1 MLKGNLIAQI
11 MGVFGTIFL
20 AKIYGEEAYG
30 IFGLFVSI
38 LGIVNIL
45 NTLQLEKC
53 IVVAEEKKESNFW
66 FNYLIKIIPVLSIII
81 IVCIFFISQFSNF
94 TNLNI
99 YVLIGLLFCSIV
111 SSINIVHNSLFT
123 FLKDFKILSNSKVFI
138 TLSNLFF
145 QIILY
150 NYFDIYG
157 LILGFI
163 ATQTIL
169 STYFF
174 IKNYS
179 TVNLTRVRNTKTY
192 LKSRKKILKFLLPAN
207 FLNSLAINLMPILI
221 LSFFGATEAGVYFL
235 SLKILSI
242 PLFLIS
248 SSVNDV
254 YFKQSSEL
262 IIKNKHELF
271 TTTKTIVIT
280 NTLIMMVFLIII
292 NTIGIFVLEWF
303 FGKSWNNLSI
313 YIFMLSF
320 LMLARITF
328 NPISSLIVVLNK
340 TYEGLIFNSY
350 LFIVNLVAI
359 YLGYYFNNIITTIIT
374 LVVLGSIGYLFL
386 LLHFLNHL
394 KYIAREDV

>member
-1 MLKGNLIAQI
+1 MLRGNLIAQI
-11 MGVFGTIFL
+11 IGVLGTIYL

-53 IVVAEEKKESNFW
+53 IIIAEDKKESVFW
-66 FNYLIKIIPVLSIII
+66 FNYILKIIPILSIFF
-81 IVCIFFISQFSNF
+81 IVCVYIISQFSTF
-94 TNLNI
+94 GNLNI

-138 TLSNLFF
+138 TLSNLIF
-145 QIILY
+145 QITLY
-150 NYFDIYG
+150 FYYNIYG
-157 LILGFI
+157 LILGFV

-169 STYFF
+169 CIYFF
-174 IKNYS
+174 TRNFS
-179 TVNLTRVRNTKTY
+179 QLNLTKEIKTKAY
-192 LKSRKKILKFLLPAN
+192 LNSRKKIIKFLLPAN
-207 FLNSLAINLMPILI
+207 FLNSLALNLMPILI
-221 LSFFGATEAGVYFL
+221 LSFFGAAEAGVYFL
-235 SLKILSI
+235 SLKILGI

-262 IIKNKHELF
+262 INTNKIELYKSTKRLIK
-271 TTTKTIVIT
+271 T
-280 NTLIMMVFLIII
+280 NTLIMLTFLITI
-292 NTIGIFVLEWF
+292 NTIGVFILEWF
-303 FGKSWNNLSI
+303 FKTSWENLNI
-313 YIFMLSF
+313 YIFILSF

-350 LFIVNLVAI
+350 LFIVNLIAI
-359 YLGYYFNNIITTIIT
+359 YLGYYFDNIIITIIT
-374 LVVLGSIGYLFL
+374 LVVLGSLGYLFL

-394 KYIAREDV
+394 KYLAKEDV